1 MNKFEQVILDNGLVV
16 YFYVDKRRH
25 STFFQHITKFGGLTK
40 DFICDGK
47 EYHLQDGIAHILE
60 HYIVEEN
67 KYGNFL
73 KLLGEKQMVTNA
85 STHYDMTRFYF
96 DTVENVDY
104 GITTLLNG
112 IYAPLFSEERLEK
125 MKGPIYQEIRGK
137 SDNKFYSATL
147 KTYEALFHKYKFR
160 SIGGTLDDVKNT
172 TLDELRLC
180 YETFYQP
187 SNQFIVVGGNFDK
200 DHVLEL
206 IKDFYNKLELKKHDF
221 EILKL
226 EEEKYAVSDYSEL
239 EFPTGQ
245 EFLEV
250 TYKINL
256 DKYSIEEQL
265 KLDFYFT
272 YFFKMFFSLASPLY
286 NKLVK
291 NKIITNGIGCN
302 LTKLNNYLLIS
313 IGSYSDDIKQ
323 LEKEIK
329 STMKKLEDFDE
340 EKFDLDKKQTIIDIV
355 LREDNIGSMVMP
367 FVNNIVIYDYHY
379 PDTKEQ
385 IMGYTYEDFIK
396 TMKDVDF
403 SNSTVTVIKNKE

>member
-313 IGSYSDDIKQ
+313 IGSYSDDVKQ

>member
-1 MNKFEQVILDNGLVV
+1 MNKFEKVVLDNGLVI

-85 STHYDMTRFYF
+85 STHYEMTRFYF

-104 GITTLLNG
+104 GITTLLSG

-137 SDNKFYSATL
+137 NDNKFYSASL
-147 KTYEALFHKYKFR
+147 KTYDSLFHKYKFR
-160 SIGGTLDDVKNT
+160 SIGGTLDEVKNT
-172 TLDELRLC
+172 TLDELKLC

-200 DHVLEL
+200 DHVLGL
-206 IKDFYNKLELKKHDF
+206 IKDFYDNLELEKHDF
-221 EILKL
+221 EVLKL
-226 EEEKYAVSDYSEL
+226 EEEKHVVTDYSEL

-313 IGSYSDDIKQ
+313 IGSYSDDVKQ

-329 STMKKLEDFDE
+329 NTMEKLEDFDE
-340 EKFDLDKKQTIIDIV
+340 EKFDLDQKQSIIDIV

-396 TMKDVDF
+396 TMKDIDF